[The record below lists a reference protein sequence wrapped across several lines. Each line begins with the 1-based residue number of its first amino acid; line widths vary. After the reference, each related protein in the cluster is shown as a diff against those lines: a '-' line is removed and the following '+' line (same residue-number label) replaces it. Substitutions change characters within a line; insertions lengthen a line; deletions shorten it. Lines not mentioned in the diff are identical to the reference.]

1 MEPEETA
8 DEVDEV
14 VDVWVTV
21 DELLFVDVRAM
32 TGESLVAG
40 AEILQDTVSSPD
52 SERFD
57 RIHLLN
63 TAYSFSLVG
72 LTFLQPQRPA
82 NATTNNGN
90 DDGRRQRE
98 SPTKRHFA
106 QSAYLVL
113 TRALLFVME
122 RSDLSIVWPENL
134 LCLVH

>member
-1 MEPEETA
+1 
-8 DEVDEV
+8 VDES
-14 VDVWVTV
+14 
-21 DELLFVDVRAM
+21 LFVDVRAM

-72 LTFLQPQRPA
+72 LTFLQQQRPA

-98 SPTKRHFA
+98 SQPKRHFA
-106 QSAYLVL
+106 QAAYLVL
-113 TRALLFVME
+113 TRTLLFVMQ

-134 LCLVH
+134 LYFVH